1 MPKIYTQHEKDDI
14 INRLK
19 EATRQSLSTNGIKKT
34 TVDSLVKEVHIPKG
48 TFYLFYK
55 SKELLIFEVLLE
67 FHQVFEQ
74 DMQIGLSQLDF
85 EHINAYQLTDFISE
99 YFLKAKE
106 NPLFQVLTSGELE
119 LLASKLPLDIVNE
132 HFQHD
137 HQMLEQILMYI
148 PHQEDIDIKALS
160 GAFRDLFMF
169 MFSDCCQD
177 EQSLKMLIH
186 GLVLQFLKQ

>member
-1 MPKIYTQHEKDDI
+1 M
-14 INRLK
+14 
-19 EATRQSLSTNGIKKT
+19 NGIKKT
-34 TVDSLVKEVHIPKG
+34 TVDSLVKEVNIPKG

-55 SKELLIFEVLLE
+55 SKEILVFEVLLE
-67 FHQVFEQ
+67 FHEVFEK
-74 DMQIGLSQLDF
+74 DMKIALSQLDF
-85 EHINAYQLTDFISE
+85 QHIDVHQLTDFILDF
-99 YFLKAKE
+99 FLKAKD

-119 LLASKLPLDIVNE
+119 LLAMKLPPDIVNE

-137 HQMLEQILMYI
+137 HQMLEEILMYI

-177 EQSLKMLIH
+177 EQSLKMLIQ

>member
-1 MPKIYTQHEKDDI
+1 MPKVYSQSEKDDI
-14 INRLK
+14 KDRLK
-19 EATRQSLSTNGIKKT
+19 EATRQSLSMNGIKKT
-34 TVDSLVKEVHIPKG
+34 TVDSLVKEVNIPKG

-55 SKELLIFEVLLE
+55 SKEILVFEVLLE
-67 FHQVFEQ
+67 FHEGFEK
-74 DMQIGLSQLDF
+74 DMKIALSQLDF
-85 EHINAYQLTDFISE
+85 QHMDVHQLTDFILDF
-99 YFLKAKE
+99 FLKAKD

-119 LLASKLPLDIVNE
+119 LLAMKLPPDIVNE

-137 HQMLEQILMYI
+137 YQMLEEILMYI
-148 PHQEDIDIKALS
+148 PHQEDIDIKTLS

-177 EQSLKMLIH
+177 EQSLKMLIQ

>member
-1 MPKIYTQHEKDDI
+1 MG
-14 INRLK
+14 L
-19 EATRQSLSTNGIKKT
+19 KKT
-34 TVDSLVKEVHIPKG
+34 TVDSLVKEVNIPKG

-55 SKELLIFEVLLE
+55 SKEILVFEVLLE
-67 FHQVFEQ
+67 FHEIFEK
-74 DMQIGLSQLDF
+74 DMKIALSQLDF
-85 EHINAYQLTDFISE
+85 QHMDVHQLTDFILDF
-99 YFLKAKE
+99 FLKAKD
-106 NPLFQVLTSGELE
+106 NPLFQALTSGELE
-119 LLASKLPLDIVNE
+119 LLTMKLPPDIVNE

-137 HQMLEQILMYI
+137 QQMLEQILMYI

-177 EQSLKMLIH
+177 EQSLKMLIQ